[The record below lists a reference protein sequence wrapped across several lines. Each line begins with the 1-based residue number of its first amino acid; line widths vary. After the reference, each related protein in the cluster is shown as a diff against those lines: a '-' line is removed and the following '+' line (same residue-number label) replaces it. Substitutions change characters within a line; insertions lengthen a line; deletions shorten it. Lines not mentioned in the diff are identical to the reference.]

1 MDINYSRQANV
12 FDKDEWNGRNIP
24 IHIVGVGATGSWL
37 TLMLAKM
44 GITNITVWD
53 FDTVEEHNLPNQLF
67 DVHDVGMAKVFALQN
82 TVMQHTGFTINARD
96 EKVTG
101 ATRLNGIV
109 FVLTDTMKSREYI
122 FKALKYKIG
131 VKQVI
136 ETRMSGEGG
145 YIYTFNPIITKEIEA
160 YEKTLYSDEEA
171 EVSACGTSISIIS
184 TAINIASQA
193 VWKFI
198 NYANDK
204 ENSFFTA
211 VGLQENVIYSEGA

>member
-1 MDINYSRQANV
+1 VDINYSRQSNV
-12 FDKDEWNGRNIP
+12 FDKDAWNSKGVP
-24 IHIVGVGATGSWL
+24 IHIVGAGATGSWL
-37 TLMLAKM
+37 ALMLAKM
-44 GITNITVWD
+44 GIENINVWD
-53 FDTVEEHNLPNQLF
+53 FDIVEAHNLPNQLF
-67 DVHDVGMAKVFALQN
+67 EIDDVGRAKVFALQ
-82 TVMQHTGFTINARD
+82 QAIYKHTGLTITARN
-96 EKVTG
+96 ERVTG
-101 ATRLNGIV
+101 ATRLTGVV

-122 FKALKYKIG
+122 FKALKYKVA

-145 YIYTFNPIITKEIEA
+145 YIYTFSPMDSKAIGA

-171 EVSACGTSISIIS
+171 EVSACGTSISIVS

-198 NYANDK
+198 NYANEK
-204 ENSFFTA
+204 ENAFFTA